1 MKNETTILGLLAL
14 IVLLL
19 VLIASNI
26 QIAKQAPET
35 IDALKVC
42 AKVHEDFWRDQCY
55 SDIAKDL
62 AKREEYRK

>member
-1 MKNETTILGLLAL
+1 MKFENVVLVMLSL
-14 IVLLL
+14 IL
-19 VLIASNI
+19 VLSGILAMERWRS
-26 QIAKQAPET
+26 PET
-35 IDALKVC
+35 LDALQVC